1 MWEEPGDFEELEGVL
16 DHWKVEDMLGVV
28 EVGVQEMRTL
38 GLENLNLSQGHQ
50 TASVTKVGLG
60 IFQVDL
66 TWLDY
71 PSTQHRF

>member
-1 MWEEPGDFEELEGVL
+1 
-16 DHWKVEDMLGVV
+16 MLGVV

-38 GLENLNLSQGHQ
+38 GSENLNLSQGHQ

-66 TWLDY
+66 T
-71 PSTQHRF
+71 